1 MDLGSDYYSAY
12 VAYEAG
18 SLSRVAIL
26 NLLTWDPPNSTDTSS
41 SIDATSDRPRTTF
54 NLGISQGYRSATVE
68 LMTAPGATFDTNIT
82 VAGMSY
88 DYDLAE
94 GRGVRVGKDT
104 VATLHPGKDG
114 SFSVDVEASQ
124 AVIVTFHR

>member
-12 VAYEAG
+12 AAYEAG

-41 SIDATSDRPRTTF
+41 SIDATSDRPKTTF
-54 NLGISQGYRSATVE
+54 NLGISQGYTSATVE

-94 GRGVRVGKDT
+94 GRGVRVGKDI
-104 VATLHPGKDG
+104 VATLQPGKDE